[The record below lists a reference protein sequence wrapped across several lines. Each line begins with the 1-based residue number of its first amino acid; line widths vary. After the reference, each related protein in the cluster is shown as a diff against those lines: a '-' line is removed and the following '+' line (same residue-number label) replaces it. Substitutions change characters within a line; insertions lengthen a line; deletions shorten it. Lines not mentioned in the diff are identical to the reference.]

1 MHRVL
6 KLVESLPAED
16 ALFDGEDIQQLDTDD
31 EDKGFQVRTT
41 QRTFIPTIL

>member
-16 ALFDGEDIQQLDTDD
+16 ALFDGEDIQQLDNTDD
-31 EDKGFQVRTT
+31 EDKGFQVS
-41 QRTFIPTIL
+41 I

>member
-16 ALFDGEDIQQLDTDD
+16 ALFDGEDIQQLDSNDD
-31 EDKGFQVRTT
+31 EDKGFQVRTSYD
-41 QRTFIPTIL
+41 